1 MQKPGLMMVFIAL
14 VFGGCTMIPDYER
27 PAAPVLGTYPG
38 VTSVAGES
46 SAANISLQDFVKE

>member
-1 MQKPGLMMVFIAL
+1 MVFIAL